1 MSTDLSYDEKVF
13 TEQAEYISSSDLENW
28 HIEHPNEKLILKKL
42 CQGGAKLLT
51 GPRGCGKTTLLL
63 KAYNEM
69 SYRKD
74 VFSIYVNFKTSL
86 KIEPLYRKNTNGS
99 YWFNQWLYL
108 KIYKGIF
115 SSLQDYGM
123 ADSIDLILGEKDIDS
138 YINKIELGIIDEIN
152 VVNELLTVSLLEDE
166 IKKVLSVGDMSSCVL
181 LLDDAAH
188 AFSKEQQKDFFEFF
202 RKIKSREI
210 SPKAA
215 IYPGVTNFSASFH
228 VGHDAEEIDVWIRVT
243 DDDYIEFMTKLLQKR
258 FPPEIFLQLAKDN
271 DLLNL
276 ICYSSFG
283 IPRALL
289 NIMRNLWKEK
299 KSIEIDCSRKS
310 ILKSIR
316 QVNGLFMNIYKSLK
330 EQLPI
335 YKEFVEKG
343 SEIYEI
349 LLKSLKQYNREKDFF
364 NQAVEVGIKEPIP
377 VELDKVFDFFQYA
390 GLLMYD
396 NRGLSKGE
404 KGRYTIYIINYG
416 FLVEQN
422 VFGGKANIKNVEL
435 ATALGTRNSHE
446 YKRFTVES
454 LLGEGNISDMF
465 PFSLPPCP
473 KCNTP
478 RISADTKFCSECGE
492 RLITPSLFEELVN
505 NDISELSLTANRV
518 ETIKQ
523 NSTIR
528 TIRDILMDT
537 ENKELRSVP
546 GIGPHWAKI
555 ISSYAEEYIG

>member
-1 MSTDLSYDEKVF
+1 MLADCNYDEKVF
-13 TEQAEYISSSDLENW
+13 TEQAEYIDSANLENW
-28 HIEHPNEKLILKKL
+28 HIEHPNEKLIMKKL

-69 SYRKD
+69 RHRKD
-74 VFSIYVNFKTSL
+74 VFSVYVNFKTSL

-99 YWFNQWLYL
+99 YWFNQWLFL

-115 SSLQDYGM
+115 KSLRDYEI
-123 ADSIDLILGEKDIDS
+123 ADSIDLVFNEKDIDS
-138 YINKIELGIIDEIN
+138 YINKIELGIVDEIST
-152 VVNELLTVSLLEDE
+152 VNELLSISILEDE
-166 IKKVLSVGDMSSCVL
+166 IKKILSVRGMSSCVL

-188 AFSKEQQKDFFEFF
+188 AFSKEQQYDFFELF
-202 RKIKSREI
+202 RNIKSREI

-228 VGHDAEEIDVWIRVT
+228 VGHDAEEINVWIKVT

-258 FPPEIFLQLAKDN
+258 FPAEIFLQLTKDK

-289 NIMRNLWKEK
+289 NIVHNLWKGK
-299 KSIEIDCSRKS
+299 KSVEMDCSRNG

-316 QVNGLFMNIYKSLK
+316 QVNGLFMNIYKSLE

-335 YKEFVEKG
+335 YKEFVKKG
-343 SEIYEI
+343 DGIYET
-349 LLKSLKQYNREKDFF
+349 LLESLKQYNKEKDFF
-364 NQAVEVGIKEPIP
+364 NQAVEVGIKKPIP
-377 VELDKVFDFFQYA
+377 VELDKVFNFLQYA
-390 GLLMYD
+390 GLLMYARELS
-396 NRGLSKGE
+396 RGE
-404 KGRYTIYIINYG
+404 NGRYAIYIINYG
-416 FLVEQN
+416 FLIEKN
-422 VFGGKANIKNVEL
+422 VFGGRTNIKNVEL
-435 ATALGTRNSHE
+435 ATALKTRNMHE
-446 YKRFTVES
+446 YKRFTIES
-454 LLGEGNISDMF
+454 LLGEGDIRDMF

-473 KCNTP
+473 KCHTP

-492 RLITPSLFEELVN
+492 KLVTPSLFEELVK
-505 NDISELSLTANRV
+505 NDISKLPLTSHRV

-528 TIRDILMDT
+528 TIRDILMDKDH
-537 ENKELRSVP
+537 KELRGVP
-546 GIGPHWAKI
+546 QVGAYWTNRIF
-555 ISSYAEEYIG
+555 SYAEEYIG

>member
-1 MSTDLSYDEKVF
+1 MCTDLNYDEKIF
-13 TEQAEYISSSDLENW
+13 TEQAEYIENNDLENW
-28 HIEHPNEKLILKKL
+28 HIEHPNEKLIMRKL

-69 SYRKD
+69 SCKRT

-86 KIEPLYRKNTNGS
+86 KIEPLYRRNTNGS
-99 YWFNQWLYL
+99 YWFKQWLLL

-115 SSLQDYGM
+115 KSLKDYEL
-123 ADSIDLILGEKDIDS
+123 SEIIDLTFDEKEIDN
-138 YINKIELGIIDEIN
+138 YINRIELGIIDEMN
-152 VVNELLTVSLLEDE
+152 VLHELLTNSLLEEE
-166 IKKVLSVGDMSSCVL
+166 IKKILSVSNMSYCVL

-188 AFSKEQQKDFFEFF
+188 AFSKEQQYDFFEFF
-202 RKIKSREI
+202 RDIKSRDI

-228 VGHDAEEIDVWIRVT
+228 VGHDAEEIDVWIKVT
-243 DDDYIEFMTKLLQKR
+243 EDDYLEFMMKLLQKR
-258 FPPEIFLQLAKDN
+258 FPSEVFSQLTRDK
-271 DLLNL
+271 DLLSL

-289 NIMRNLWKEK
+289 NTVHNLCKEK
-299 KSIEIDCSRKS
+299 QFIGIDCSRAS
-310 ILKSIR
+310 IMASIR
-316 QVNGLFMNIYKSLK
+316 NVNGLFMNIYKSLK

-335 YKEFVEKG
+335 YKEFIERG
-343 SEIYEI
+343 NEIYDT
-349 LLKSLKQYNREKDFF
+349 LLDSLKQYNREKDIK
-364 NQAVEVGIKEPIP
+364 NQAVEVGIKKPIP
-377 VELDKVFDFFQYA
+377 VELEKVFDFLQYS

-396 NRGLSKGE
+396 RELSRGE
-404 KGRYTIYIINYG
+404 NGRYAIYIINYG

-422 VFGGKANIKNVEL
+422 VFGGKTNIKNSEL
-435 ATALGTRNSHE
+435 AIALSIRNMHE
-446 YKRFTVES
+446 YKRLTIES
-454 LLGEGNISDMF
+454 LLGEGDINDIF

-492 RLITPSLFEELVN
+492 KLITPSLFEELVRR
-505 NDISELSLTANRV
+505 DIDQLHLTPNRV
-518 ETIKQ
+518 QTIKQ
-523 NSTIR
+523 NSDIR

-537 ENKELRSVP
+537 DHKKLRSVP
-546 GIGPHWAKI
+546 GVGAYWANKI
-555 ISSYAEEYIG
+555 FSYAEEYIG

>member
-1 MSTDLSYDEKVF
+1 MLADWYYDENVF
-13 TEQAEYISSSDLENW
+13 TEQAEYIDSSNLENW
-28 HIEHPNEKLILKKL
+28 HIEHPNEKLIMKKL

-63 KAYNEM
+63 KAYAEM
-69 SYRKD
+69 RHRKE
-74 VFSIYVNFKTSL
+74 VFSVYVNFKNSL
-86 KIEPLYRKNTNGS
+86 KTEPLYRKNTNGS
-99 YWFNQWLYL
+99 YWFNQWLFL

-115 SSLQDYGM
+115 NSLRDYGIS
-123 ADSIDLILGEKDIDS
+123 DSINLIFDENKIDT

-152 VVNELLTVSLLEDE
+152 VVNELLSISLLEDE
-166 IKKVLSVGDMSSCVL
+166 IKKILSVSEMPFCIL

-188 AFSKEQQKDFFEFF
+188 AFSKEQQYDFFEFF
-202 RKIKSREI
+202 RNIKSREV

-228 VGHDAEEIDVWIRVT
+228 VGHDAEEVNVWIKVT

-258 FPPEIFLQLAKDN
+258 FSDETFLQLTKDK
-271 DLLNL
+271 DLLSL

-289 NIMRNLWKEK
+289 NIVHNLWKQK
-299 KSIEIDCSRKS
+299 NSVEIDCSRNS

-316 QVNGLFMNIYKSLK
+316 QVNGLFMKVYKSLK
-330 EQLPI
+330 EQLPM

-343 SEIYEI
+343 SEIFDT
-349 LLKSLKQYNREKDFF
+349 LLDSLKQYNKEKEIF
-364 NQAVEVGIKEPIP
+364 NQAVEVGIKKSIP
-377 VELDKVFDFFQYA
+377 VELDKVLNFLQYS

-396 NRGLSKGE
+396 RELSRGE
-404 KGRYTIYIINYG
+404 NGRYAIYIINYG

-422 VFGGKANIKNVEL
+422 AFGGRTNIKNVEL
-435 ATALGTRNSHE
+435 ATALKTRNMHE

-454 LLGEGNISDMF
+454 LLGEGDIRDMF

-473 KCNTP
+473 KCHTP

-492 RLITPSLFEELVN
+492 KLVTPSLFEELVK
-505 NDISELSLTANRV
+505 NDINKLPLTPHRV

-528 TIRDILMDT
+528 TIRDILMD
-537 ENKELRSVP
+537 KDHRELRSVP
-546 GIGPHWAKI
+546 QVGAYWTNRIF
-555 ISSYAEEYIG
+555 SYAEEYIG

>member
-1 MSTDLSYDEKVF
+1 MLADCNYDEKVF
-13 TEQAEYISSSDLENW
+13 TEQAEYIDSANLENW
-28 HIEHPNEKLILKKL
+28 HIEHPNEKIIMKKL

-69 SYRKD
+69 RHRKD
-74 VFSIYVNFKTSL
+74 VFSVYVNFKTSL

-99 YWFNQWLYL
+99 YWFNQWLFL

-115 SSLQDYGM
+115 KSLRDYEI
-123 ADSIDLILGEKDIDS
+123 ADSIDLVFNQKDIDS
-138 YINKIELGIIDEIN
+138 YINKIELGIVDEIST
-152 VVNELLTVSLLEDE
+152 VNELLSISILEDE
-166 IKKVLSVGDMSSCVL
+166 IKKILNVSGMSSCVL

-188 AFSKEQQKDFFEFF
+188 AFSKEQQYDFFEFF
-202 RKIKSREI
+202 RNIKSREI

-228 VGHDAEEIDVWIRVT
+228 VGHDAEEINVWIKVT

-258 FPPEIFLQLAKDN
+258 FPVEIFLQLTKDK

-289 NIMRNLWKEK
+289 NIVHNLWKEK
-299 KSIEIDCSRKS
+299 KSVEIDCSRNG

-316 QVNGLFMNIYKSLK
+316 QVNGLFMNIYKSLE

-335 YKEFVEKG
+335 YKEFVKKG
-343 SEIYEI
+343 DGIYET
-349 LLKSLKQYNREKDFF
+349 LLESLKQYNKEKDFF
-364 NQAVEVGIKEPIP
+364 NQAVEVGIKKPIP
-377 VELDKVFDFFQYA
+377 VELDKVFNFLQYA
-390 GLLMYD
+390 GLLMYARELS
-396 NRGLSKGE
+396 RGE
-404 KGRYTIYIINYG
+404 NGRYAIYIINYG
-416 FLVEQN
+416 FLIEKN
-422 VFGGKANIKNVEL
+422 VFGGRTNIKNVEL
-435 ATALGTRNSHE
+435 ATALKTRNMHE

-454 LLGEGNISDMF
+454 LLGEGDIRDIF

-473 KCNTP
+473 KCHTP

-492 RLITPSLFEELVN
+492 KLVTPSLFEGLVN
-505 NDISELSLTANRV
+505 NDISILPLTPSRV

-523 NSTIR
+523 NSKIR

-537 ENKELRSVP
+537 DHRELRSVP
-546 GIGPHWAKI
+546 GVGPYWTNK

>member
-1 MSTDLSYDEKVF
+1 MLADCNYDEKVF
-13 TEQAEYISSSDLENW
+13 TEQAEYIDNANLENW
-28 HIEHPNEKLILKKL
+28 HIEHPNEKLIMKKL

-69 SYRKD
+69 RHRKD
-74 VFSIYVNFKTSL
+74 VFSVYVNFKTSL

-99 YWFNQWLYL
+99 YWFNQWLFL
-108 KIYKGIF
+108 KIYKGILK
-115 SSLQDYGM
+115 SLRDYEI
-123 ADSIDLILGEKDIDS
+123 ADSIDLVFNEKDIDS
-138 YINKIELGIIDEIN
+138 YINKIELGIVDEISTA
-152 VVNELLTVSLLEDE
+152 NELLSISILEDE
-166 IKKVLSVGDMSSCVL
+166 IKKILCVSEMSSCVL

-188 AFSKEQQKDFFEFF
+188 AFSKEQQYDFFEFF
-202 RKIKSREI
+202 RNIKSREI

-228 VGHDAEEIDVWIRVT
+228 VGHDAEEINVWIKVT
-243 DDDYIEFMTKLLQKR
+243 DDDYIEFMIKLLQKR
-258 FPPEIFLQLAKDN
+258 FPAEIFLQLTKDK

-289 NIMRNLWKEK
+289 NIVHNLWKEK
-299 KSIEIDCSRKS
+299 KSVEIDCSRNS

-316 QVNGLFMNIYKSLK
+316 QVNGLFMNIYKSLE

-335 YKEFVEKG
+335 YKEFVKKG
-343 SEIYEI
+343 DRIYET
-349 LLKSLKQYNREKDFF
+349 LLESLKQYNKEKDFF
-364 NQAVEVGIKEPIP
+364 NQAVEVGIKKPIP
-377 VELDKVFDFFQYA
+377 VELDKVFNFLQYA
-390 GLLMYD
+390 GLLMYVRELS
-396 NRGLSKGE
+396 RGE
-404 KGRYTIYIINYG
+404 NGRYAIYIINYG
-416 FLVEQN
+416 FLIEKN
-422 VFGGKANIKNVEL
+422 VFGGRTNIKNVEL
-435 ATALGTRNSHE
+435 ATALKTRNMHE

-454 LLGEGNISDMF
+454 LLGEGDIRDIF

-473 KCNTP
+473 KCHTP

-492 RLITPSLFEELVN
+492 KLVTPSLFEGLVN
-505 NDISELSLTANRV
+505 NDISILPLTPSRV

-523 NSTIR
+523 SSKIR

-537 ENKELRSVP
+537 DHKELRSVP
-546 GIGPHWAKI
+546 GVGPYWTNK

>member
-1 MSTDLSYDEKVF
+1 MLADLNYDEKVF
-13 TEQAEYISSSDLENW
+13 TEQAEYIDSNDLENW
-28 HIEHPNEKLILKKL
+28 HIEHPNEKLIMRKL

-69 SYRKD
+69 SHKKD

-115 SSLQDYGM
+115 KSLQDYEIAG
-123 ADSIDLILGEKDIDS
+123 LINLIFDEKSIDS
-138 YINKIELGIIDEIN
+138 YINKIELGI
-152 VVNELLTVSLLEDE
+152 VNEISEVNEILTSSLLEDE
-166 IKKVLSVGDMSSCVL
+166 IKKILSIGDMSSCIL

-188 AFSKEQQKDFFEFF
+188 AFSKEQQYDFFEFF
-202 RKIKSREI
+202 RNIKSREI

-228 VGHDAEEIDVWIRVT
+228 VGHDAEDVNVWIKVT

-258 FPPEIFLQLAKDN
+258 FPKKVFAQLIKDK
-271 DLLNL
+271 DLLSL

-289 NIMRNLWKEK
+289 NIVHNLWKEK
-299 KSIEIDCSRKS
+299 KSVEIDCSRNS
-310 ILKSIR
+310 ILKSIS
-316 QVNGLFMNIYKSLK
+316 QVNGLFMNIYISLK

-343 SEIYEI
+343 NGIFDS
-349 LLKSLKQYNREKDFF
+349 LLDSLKQYNKEKDFF
-364 NQAVEVGIKEPIP
+364 NQAVEVGIKKPIP
-377 VELDKVFDFFQYA
+377 VELDKVFNFFQYA

-396 NRGLSKGE
+396 RELSRGE
-404 KGRYTIYIINYG
+404 NGRYAIYIINYG

-422 VFGGKANIKNVEL
+422 VFGGKKNIKNVEL
-435 ATALGTRNSHE
+435 ATALRTRNMHE
-446 YKRFTVES
+446 YKRLAVES
-454 LLGEGNISDMF
+454 LLGEGNISDIF

-492 RLITPSLFEELVN
+492 KLITPSLFEELVN
-505 NDISELSLTANRV
+505 NDISKLPLTANRV

-523 NSTIR
+523 NSTIK
-528 TIRDILMDT
+528 TIKDVLMDT
-537 ENKELRSVP
+537 DHKELRSVP
-546 GIGPHWAKI
+546 GVGPYWTNR

>member
-1 MSTDLSYDEKVF
+1 MLTGLNYDEKVF
-13 TEQAEYISSSDLENW
+13 TEQAEYIGNSDLENW
-28 HIEHPNEKLILKKL
+28 HMEHPNEKLIMRKL

-63 KAYNEM
+63 KAYDEM
-69 SYRKD
+69 NQRKD
-74 VFSIYVNFKTSL
+74 VFSVYVNFKTSL

-99 YWFNQWLYL
+99 YWFNQWLFL

-115 SSLQDYGM
+115 KSLIDYGIIE
-123 ADSIDLILGEKDIDS
+123 SIDLLFDEKEVDN
-138 YINKIELGIIDEIN
+138 YINKIELGIVGEIN
-152 VVNELLTVSLLEDE
+152 LLNELLTISLLEDE
-166 IKKVLSVGDMSSCVL
+166 IKKILDVSGLSSCVL

-188 AFSKEQQKDFFEFF
+188 AFSKEQQYDFFEFF
-202 RKIKSREI
+202 RSIKSREI

-228 VGHDAEEIDVWIRVT
+228 VGHDAEEIDVWIKVT
-243 DDDYIEFMTKLLQKR
+243 DDGYMEFMTKLLQKR
-258 FPPEIFLQLAKDN
+258 FPQEVFLQLTKDK
-271 DLLNL
+271 DLLSL

-289 NIMRNLWKEK
+289 NIVHNLYKEK
-299 KSIEIDCSRKS
+299 EFIEIDCSRTGILAS
-310 ILKSIR
+310 IKK
-316 QVNGLFMNIYKSLK
+316 VNGLFMNIYKSLK

-343 SEIYEI
+343 SEMYDT
-349 LLKSLKQYNREKDFF
+349 LLDSLKQYNREKDFY
-364 NQAVEVGIKEPIP
+364 NQAVEVGIRKPIP
-377 VELDKVFDFFQYA
+377 VELDKVFNFLQYA

-396 NRGLSKGE
+396 RGLSKGE
-404 KGRYTIYIINYG
+404 NGRYAIYVINYG

-422 VFGGKANIKNVEL
+422 VFGGKTNIKNVEL
-435 ATALGTRNSHE
+435 ATALKTRNMHE

-454 LLGEGNISDMF
+454 LLGEGEISGIF

-492 RLITPSLFEELVN
+492 KLITPSLFEELVN
-505 NDISELSLTANRV
+505 NDISKLPLTAYRV
-518 ETIKQ
+518 DTIKQ
-523 NSTIR
+523 SSTIK

-537 ENKELRSVP
+537 DHKELRGVP
-546 GIGPHWAKI
+546 GIGPYWANR

>member
-1 MSTDLSYDEKVF
+1 MLADCNYDEKVF
-13 TEQAEYISSSDLENW
+13 TEQAEYIDSANLENW
-28 HIEHPNEKLILKKL
+28 HIEHPNEKLIMKKL

-69 SYRKD
+69 KHRKD
-74 VFSIYVNFKTSL
+74 VFSVYVNFKTSL

-99 YWFNQWLYL
+99 YWFNQWLFL
-108 KIYKGIF
+108 KIYKGILK
-115 SSLQDYGM
+115 SLRDYEI
-123 ADSIDLILGEKDIDS
+123 ADSIDLVFNEKDIDS
-138 YINKIELGIIDEIN
+138 YINKIELGIVDEISTA
-152 VVNELLTVSLLEDE
+152 NELLSISILEDE
-166 IKKVLSVGDMSSCVL
+166 IKKILSVRGMSSCVL

-188 AFSKEQQKDFFEFF
+188 AFSKEQQYDFFEFF
-202 RKIKSREI
+202 RNIKSREI

-228 VGHDAEEIDVWIRVT
+228 VGHDAEEINVWIKVT

-258 FPPEIFLQLAKDN
+258 FPAEIFLQLTKDK

-289 NIMRNLWKEK
+289 NIVHNLWKEK
-299 KSIEIDCSRKS
+299 KSVEIDCSRNS

-316 QVNGLFMNIYKSLK
+316 QVNGLFMNIYKSLE

-335 YKEFVEKG
+335 YKEFVKKG
-343 SEIYEI
+343 DGIYET
-349 LLKSLKQYNREKDFF
+349 LLESLKQYNKEKDFF
-364 NQAVEVGIKEPIP
+364 NQAVEVGIKKPIP
-377 VELDKVFDFFQYA
+377 VELDKVFNFLQYA
-390 GLLMYD
+390 GLLMYARELS
-396 NRGLSKGE
+396 RGE
-404 KGRYTIYIINYG
+404 NGRYAIYIINYG
-416 FLVEQN
+416 FLIEKN
-422 VFGGKANIKNVEL
+422 VFGGRTNIKNVEL
-435 ATALGTRNSHE
+435 ATALKTRNMHE

-454 LLGEGNISDMF
+454 LLGEGDIRDMF

-473 KCNTP
+473 KCHTP

-492 RLITPSLFEELVN
+492 KLVTPSLFEELVK
-505 NDISELSLTANRV
+505 NDISKLPLTSHRV

-528 TIRDILMDT
+528 TIRDILMDKDH
-537 ENKELRSVP
+537 KELRGVP
-546 GIGPHWAKI
+546 QVGAYWTNI
-555 ISSYAEEYIG
+555 IFSYAEEYIG

>member
-1 MSTDLSYDEKVF
+1 MLADCNYDEKVF
-13 TEQAEYISSSDLENW
+13 TEQAEYIDSANLENW
-28 HIEHPNEKLILKKL
+28 HIEHPNEKLIMKKL

-69 SYRKD
+69 RHRKD
-74 VFSIYVNFKTSL
+74 VFSVYVNFKTSL

-99 YWFNQWLYL
+99 YWFNQWLFL

-115 SSLQDYGM
+115 KSLRDYEI
-123 ADSIDLILGEKDIDS
+123 ADSIDLVFSEKDIDS
-138 YINKIELGIIDEIN
+138 YINKIELGIVDEIST
-152 VVNELLTVSLLEDE
+152 VNELLSISILEDE
-166 IKKVLSVGDMSSCVL
+166 IKKILSVRGMSSCVL

-188 AFSKEQQKDFFEFF
+188 AFSKEQQYDFFEFF
-202 RKIKSREI
+202 RNIKSREI

-228 VGHDAEEIDVWIRVT
+228 VGHDAEEINVWIKVT

-258 FPPEIFLQLAKDN
+258 FPAEIFLQLTKDK

-289 NIMRNLWKEK
+289 NIVHNLWKGK
-299 KSIEIDCSRKS
+299 KSVEMDCSRNG

-316 QVNGLFMNIYKSLK
+316 QVNGLFMNIYKSLE

-335 YKEFVEKG
+335 YKEFVKKG
-343 SEIYEI
+343 DGIYET
-349 LLKSLKQYNREKDFF
+349 LLESLKQYNKEKDFF
-364 NQAVEVGIKEPIP
+364 NQAVEVGIKKPIP
-377 VELDKVFDFFQYA
+377 VELDKVFNFLQYA
-390 GLLMYD
+390 GLLMYARELS
-396 NRGLSKGE
+396 RGE
-404 KGRYTIYIINYG
+404 NGRYAIYIINYG
-416 FLVEQN
+416 FLIEKN
-422 VFGGKANIKNVEL
+422 VFGGRTNIKNVEL
-435 ATALGTRNSHE
+435 ATALKTRNMHE
-446 YKRFTVES
+446 YKRFTIES
-454 LLGEGNISDMF
+454 LLGEGDIRDMF

-473 KCNTP
+473 KCHTP
-478 RISADTKFCSECGE
+478 IISADTKFCSECGE
-492 RLITPSLFEELVN
+492 KLVTPSLFEELVK
-505 NDISELSLTANRV
+505 NDISKLPLTSHRV

-528 TIRDILMDT
+528 TIRDILMDKDH
-537 ENKELRSVP
+537 KELRGVP
-546 GIGPHWAKI
+546 QVGAYWTSRIF
-555 ISSYAEEYIG
+555 SYAEEYIG

>member
-1 MSTDLSYDEKVF
+1 MLADCNYDEKVF
-13 TEQAEYISSSDLENW
+13 TEQAEYIDSANLENW
-28 HIEHPNEKLILKKL
+28 HIEHPNEKLIMKKL

-69 SYRKD
+69 RHRKD
-74 VFSIYVNFKTSL
+74 VFSVYVNFKTSL

-99 YWFNQWLYL
+99 YWFNQWLFL

-115 SSLQDYGM
+115 KSLRDYEI
-123 ADSIDLILGEKDIDS
+123 ADSIDLVFNEKDIDS
-138 YINKIELGIIDEIN
+138 YINKIELGIVDEIST
-152 VVNELLTVSLLEDE
+152 VNELLSISILEDE
-166 IKKVLSVGDMSSCVL
+166 IKKILSVRGMSSCVL

-188 AFSKEQQKDFFEFF
+188 AFSKEQQYDFFEFF
-202 RKIKSREI
+202 RNIKSREI

-228 VGHDAEEIDVWIRVT
+228 VGHDAEEINVWIKVA
-243 DDDYIEFMTKLLQKR
+243 DDDYIEFMIKLLQKR
-258 FPPEIFLQLAKDN
+258 FPAEIFLQLTKDK

-289 NIMRNLWKEK
+289 NIVHNLWKGK
-299 KSIEIDCSRKS
+299 KSVEMDCSRNG

-316 QVNGLFMNIYKSLK
+316 QVNGLFMNIYKSLE

-335 YKEFVEKG
+335 YKEFVKKG
-343 SEIYEI
+343 DGIYET
-349 LLKSLKQYNREKDFF
+349 LLESLKQYNKEKDFF
-364 NQAVEVGIKEPIP
+364 NQAVEVGIKKPIP
-377 VELDKVFDFFQYA
+377 VELDKVFNFLQYA
-390 GLLMYD
+390 GLLMYARELS
-396 NRGLSKGE
+396 RGE
-404 KGRYTIYIINYG
+404 NGRYAIYIINYG
-416 FLVEQN
+416 FLIEKN
-422 VFGGKANIKNVEL
+422 VFGGRTNIKNVEL
-435 ATALGTRNSHE
+435 ATALKTRNMHE
-446 YKRFTVES
+446 YKRFTIES
-454 LLGEGNISDMF
+454 LLGEGDIRDIF

-473 KCNTP
+473 KCHTP

-492 RLITPSLFEELVN
+492 KLVTPSLFEELVK
-505 NDISELSLTANRV
+505 NDISKLPLTSHRV

-528 TIRDILMDT
+528 TIRDILMDKDH
-537 ENKELRSVP
+537 KELRGVP
-546 GIGPHWAKI
+546 QVGAYWTNRIF
-555 ISSYAEEYIG
+555 SYAEEYIG

>member
-1 MSTDLSYDEKVF
+1 MDLNYDEKIF
-13 TEQAEYISSSDLENW
+13 TEQAEYIKNSDLKNW
-28 HIEHPNEKLILKKL
+28 HIEHPNEKLIMRKL

-69 SYRKD
+69 CYKRN

-99 YWFNQWLYL
+99 YWFNQWLLL
-108 KIYKGIF
+108 KIYKGIYE
-115 SSLQDYGM
+115 SLRNYGITEP
-123 ADSIDLILGEKDIDS
+123 IDLIFDEKDVDG
-138 YINKIELGIIDEIN
+138 YINKIELGIVDEIN
-152 VVNELLTVSLLEDE
+152 ISDDLLTYPLLEDE
-166 IKKVLSVGDMSSCVL
+166 IKKILIISNTSSCVL

-188 AFSKEQQKDFFEFF
+188 AFSKEQQYDFFEFF
-202 RKIKSREI
+202 RNIKSREI

-228 VGHDAEEIDVWIRVT
+228 VGHDAEEIDVWIKVT
-243 DDDYIEFMTKLLQKR
+243 DDDYIEFMTKLLKKR
-258 FPPEIFLQLAKDN
+258 FPESIFSQLTKDR
-271 DLLNL
+271 DLLSL

-289 NIMRNLWKEK
+289 NIVHNLCKEK
-299 KSIEIDCSRKS
+299 KVIEIDCSRNS
-310 ILKSIR
+310 ILSSIR
-316 QVNGLFMNIYKSLK
+316 NVNGLFMNIYKSLK

-343 SEIYEI
+343 SEIYEV
-349 LLKSLKQYNREKDFF
+349 LLDSLKQYNREKDFSS
-364 NQAVEVGIKEPIP
+364 QAVEVGIKKPIP
-377 VELDKVFDFFQYA
+377 VELDKVFNFLQYA

-396 NRGLSKGE
+396 RELSRGE
-404 KGRYTIYIINYG
+404 NGRYAIYIINYG

-422 VFGGKANIKNVEL
+422 VFGAKTNIKNSEL
-435 ATALGTRNSHE
+435 AIALRTRNMHE
-446 YKRFTVES
+446 YKRLTVES
-454 LLGEGNISDMF
+454 LLGKGNINDLF

-492 RLITPSLFEELVN
+492 KLITPSLFEELVN
-505 NDISELSLTANRV
+505 NDINKLPLTPNRV

-523 NSTIR
+523 CSNIR

-537 ENKELRSVP
+537 DHKVLRSVP
-546 GIGPHWAKI
+546 GVGPYWTNRI
-555 ISSYAEEYIG
+555 FSYAEEYIG

>member
-1 MSTDLSYDEKVF
+1 MLADCNYDEKVF
-13 TEQAEYISSSDLENW
+13 TEQAEYIDNANLENW
-28 HIEHPNEKLILKKL
+28 HIEHPNERLIMKKL

-69 SYRKD
+69 RHRKD
-74 VFSIYVNFKTSL
+74 VFSVYVNFKTSL

-99 YWFNQWLYL
+99 YWFNQWLFL
-108 KIYKGIF
+108 KIYKGILK
-115 SSLQDYGM
+115 SLRDYEI
-123 ADSIDLILGEKDIDS
+123 ADSIDLVFNEKDIDS
-138 YINKIELGIIDEIN
+138 YINKIELGIVDEISTA
-152 VVNELLTVSLLEDE
+152 NELLSISILEDE
-166 IKKVLSVGDMSSCVL
+166 IKKILCVSEMSSCVL

-188 AFSKEQQKDFFEFF
+188 AFSKEQQYDFFEFF
-202 RKIKSREI
+202 RNIKSREI

-228 VGHDAEEIDVWIRVT
+228 VGHDAEEINVWIKVT
-243 DDDYIEFMTKLLQKR
+243 DDDYIEFMIKLLQKR
-258 FPPEIFLQLAKDN
+258 FPAEIFLQLTKDK

-289 NIMRNLWKEK
+289 NIVHNLWKEK
-299 KSIEIDCSRKS
+299 KSVEIDCSRNS

-316 QVNGLFMNIYKSLK
+316 QVNGLFMNIYKSLE

-335 YKEFVEKG
+335 YKEFVKKG
-343 SEIYEI
+343 DGIYET
-349 LLKSLKQYNREKDFF
+349 LLESLKQYNKEKDFF
-364 NQAVEVGIKEPIP
+364 NQAVEVGIKKPIP
-377 VELDKVFDFFQYA
+377 VELDKVFNFLQYA
-390 GLLMYD
+390 GLLMYARELS
-396 NRGLSKGE
+396 RGE
-404 KGRYTIYIINYG
+404 NGRYAIYIINYG
-416 FLVEQN
+416 FLIEKN
-422 VFGGKANIKNVEL
+422 VFGGRTNIKNVEL
-435 ATALGTRNSHE
+435 ATALKTRNMHE

-454 LLGEGNISDMF
+454 LLGEGDIRDIF

-473 KCNTP
+473 KCHTP

-492 RLITPSLFEELVN
+492 KLVTPSLFEGLVN
-505 NDISELSLTANRV
+505 NDISILPLTPSRV

-523 NSTIR
+523 SSKIR

-537 ENKELRSVP
+537 DHRELRSVP
-546 GIGPHWAKI
+546 GVGSYWTNK

>member
-1 MSTDLSYDEKVF
+1 MAADLNYDEKLF
-13 TEQAEYISSSDLENW
+13 TEQAEYIDNCDLENW
-28 HIEHPNEKLILKKL
+28 HIEHPNEKLIMKKL

-69 SYRKD
+69 CHKKN

-99 YWFNQWLYL
+99 YWFNQWLLL

-115 SSLQDYGM
+115 KSLQDYGIFEL
-123 ADSIDLILGEKDIDS
+123 IDLIFDEKDIDS
-138 YINKIELGIIDEIN
+138 YINKIELGIVNEIN
-152 VVNELLTVSLLEDE
+152 TVNELLTISLLEDE
-166 IKKVLSVGDMSSCVL
+166 IKKILSVSEASSCVL

-188 AFSKEQQKDFFEFF
+188 AFSKEQQYDFFEFF
-202 RKIKSREI
+202 RNIKSREI

-228 VGHDAEEIDVWIRVT
+228 VGHDAEEIDVWLKVT

-258 FPPEIFLQLAKDN
+258 FPKEAFYQLTRDK
-271 DLLNL
+271 DLLSL

-289 NIMRNLWKEK
+289 NIVHNLCKEK
-299 KSIEIDCSRKS
+299 KSIEIDCSRNS
-310 ILKSIR
+310 ILTSIR
-316 QVNGLFMNIYKSLK
+316 KVNGLFMNIYKSLK
-330 EQLPI
+330 DQLPI

-343 SEIYEI
+343 TGIYET
-349 LLKSLKQYNREKDFF
+349 LLDSLKQYNREKDFS
-364 NQAVEVGIKEPIP
+364 NQAVEVGVKKPIP
-377 VELDKVFDFFQYA
+377 VELDKVFNFLQYA

-396 NRGLSKGE
+396 SELSRGE
-404 KGRYTIYIINYG
+404 NGRYAFYIVNYG

-422 VFGGKANIKNVEL
+422 VFGGKTNIKNVEL
-435 ATALGTRNSHE
+435 ATALRTRNMHE

-454 LLGEGNISDMF
+454 LLGDGDINDIF

-492 RLITPSLFEELVN
+492 KLITPSLFEELVN
-505 NDISELSLTANRV
+505 NDISKLPLTANRV

-523 NSTIR
+523 NSDIK

-537 ENKELRSVP
+537 EHKELRSVP
-546 GIGPHWAKI
+546 WVGPYWTNRIA
-555 ISSYAEEYIG
+555 SYAEEYIG

>member
-1 MSTDLSYDEKVF
+1 MLADCNYDEKVF
-13 TEQAEYISSSDLENW
+13 TEQAEYIDSANLENW
-28 HIEHPNEKLILKKL
+28 HIEHPNEKLIMKKL

-69 SYRKD
+69 RHRKD
-74 VFSIYVNFKTSL
+74 VFSVYVNFKTSL

-99 YWFNQWLYL
+99 YWFNQWLFL

-115 SSLQDYGM
+115 KSLRDYEI
-123 ADSIDLILGEKDIDS
+123 ADSIDLVFSEKDIDS
-138 YINKIELGIIDEIN
+138 YINKIELGIVDEIST
-152 VVNELLTVSLLEDE
+152 VNELLSISILEDE
-166 IKKVLSVGDMSSCVL
+166 IKKILSVRGMSSCVL

-188 AFSKEQQKDFFEFF
+188 AFSKEQQYDFFEFF
-202 RKIKSREI
+202 RNIKSREI

-228 VGHDAEEIDVWIRVT
+228 VGHDAEEINVWIKVT

-258 FPPEIFLQLAKDN
+258 FPAEIFLQLTKDK

-289 NIMRNLWKEK
+289 NIVHNLWKGK
-299 KSIEIDCSRKS
+299 KSVEMDCSRNG

-316 QVNGLFMNIYKSLK
+316 QVNGLFMNIYKSLE

-335 YKEFVEKG
+335 YKEFVKKG
-343 SEIYEI
+343 DRIYET
-349 LLKSLKQYNREKDFF
+349 LLESLKQYNKEKDFF
-364 NQAVEVGIKEPIP
+364 NQAVEVGIKKPIP
-377 VELDKVFDFFQYA
+377 VELDKVFNFLQYA
-390 GLLMYD
+390 GLLMYARELS
-396 NRGLSKGE
+396 RGE
-404 KGRYTIYIINYG
+404 NGRYAIYIINYG
-416 FLVEQN
+416 FLIEKN
-422 VFGGKANIKNVEL
+422 VFGGRTNIKNVEL
-435 ATALGTRNSHE
+435 ATALKTRNMHE
-446 YKRFTVES
+446 YKRFTIES
-454 LLGEGNISDMF
+454 LLGEGDIRDMF

-473 KCNTP
+473 KCHTP

-492 RLITPSLFEELVN
+492 KLVTPSLFEELVK
-505 NDISELSLTANRV
+505 NDISKLPLTSHRV

-528 TIRDILMDT
+528 TIRDILMDKDH
-537 ENKELRSVP
+537 KELRGVP
-546 GIGPHWAKI
+546 QVGAYWTSRIF
-555 ISSYAEEYIG
+555 SYAEEYIG

>member
-1 MSTDLSYDEKVF
+1 MFADLSYDEKVF
-13 TEQAEYISSSDLENW
+13 TEQAEYIESSDLENW
-28 HIEHPNEKLILKKL
+28 HIEHPNEKLIMKKL

-99 YWFNQWLYL
+99 YWFNQWLFL

-115 SSLQDYGM
+115 KSLQDYGIT
-123 ADSIDLILGEKDIDS
+123 DSIDLIYGEKDIDS
-138 YINKIELGIIDEIN
+138 YINKIELGIVEEIN
-152 VVNELLTVSLLEDE
+152 VVDELLTISLLEDE
-166 IKKVLSVGDMSSCVL
+166 IKKILSVSKTSSCVL

-188 AFSKEQQKDFFEFF
+188 AFSKEQQYDFFEFF
-202 RKIKSREI
+202 RNIKSREI

-228 VGHDAEEIDVWIRVT
+228 VGHDAEEIDVWIKVT

-258 FPPEIFLQLAKDN
+258 FPVEVFLQLTKDK
-271 DLLNL
+271 DLLDL

-289 NIMRNLWKEK
+289 NIVHNLCKEK
-299 KSIEIDCSRKS
+299 KNIEIDCSRNS
-310 ILKSIR
+310 ILTSVRK
-316 QVNGLFMNIYKSLK
+316 VNGLFMNIYKSLEK
-330 EQLPI
+330 QLPI
-335 YKEFVEKG
+335 YKEFVKRG
-343 SEIYEI
+343 NGIYET
-349 LLKSLKQYNREKDFF
+349 LLDLLKQYNREKDFC
-364 NQAVEVGIKEPIP
+364 NQAVEVGIKKPIP
-377 VELDKVFDFFQYA
+377 VELDKVFNFFQYA

-396 NRGLSKGE
+396 RELSRGES
-404 KGRYTIYIINYG
+404 GRYTIYIINYG

-422 VFGGKANIKNVEL
+422 VFGGKTNIKNVEL
-435 ATALGTRNSHE
+435 ATALKIRNMHE
-446 YKRFTVES
+446 YKRLTVES
-454 LLGEGNISDMF
+454 LLGEGDISDIF

-505 NDISELSLTANRV
+505 NDISKLPLTAYRV

-523 NSTIR
+523 NSAIK

-537 ENKELRSVP
+537 DHRELRSVP
-546 GIGPHWAKI
+546 GIGPYWANK

>member
-1 MSTDLSYDEKVF
+1 MLADLNYDERVF
-13 TEQAEYISSSDLENW
+13 TEQAEYIDGNDLENW
-28 HIEHPNEKLILKKL
+28 HIEHPIEKLIMRKL

-69 SYRKD
+69 SHRKD
-74 VFSIYVNFKTSL
+74 AFSVYVNFKTSL

-115 SSLQDYGM
+115 KSLRDYE
-123 ADSIDLILGEKDIDS
+123 IDESVDLVFDEKSIDS
-138 YINKIELGIIDEIN
+138 YINKIELGIVDEIN
-152 VVNELLTVSLLEDE
+152 NVNELLSITLLEEE
-166 IKKVLSVGDMSSCVL
+166 IKKILDVSGMTSCVL

-188 AFSKEQQKDFFEFF
+188 AFSKEQQYDFFEFF
-202 RKIKSREI
+202 RNIKSREI

-228 VGHDAEEIDVWIRVT
+228 VGHDAEEIDVWIKVT
-243 DDDYIEFMTKLLQKR
+243 DDEYIEFMTKLLQKR
-258 FPPEIFLQLAKDN
+258 FPEDVFTQLTRDK

-289 NIMRNLWKEK
+289 NIVHNLCKEK
-299 KSIEIDCSRKS
+299 RSIEIDCSRNS
-310 ILKSIR
+310 IVTSVRK
-316 QVNGLFMNIYKSLK
+316 VNALFMNIYKSLE

-335 YKEFVEKG
+335 YKEFVKKG
-343 SEIYEI
+343 AGIYET
-349 LLKSLKQYNREKDFF
+349 LLDLLKQYNKDKDFC
-364 NQAVEVGIKEPIP
+364 NQAVEVGIKKPIP
-377 VELDKVFDFFQYA
+377 TELDKVFHFLQYA

-396 NRGLSKGE
+396 RELSRGE
-404 KGRYTIYIINYG
+404 NGRYAIYIINYG

-422 VFGGKANIKNVEL
+422 VFGGRTNIKNVEL
-435 ATALGTRNSHE
+435 STALKTRNMHE
-446 YKRFTVES
+446 YKRLTVES
-454 LLGEGNISDMF
+454 LIGEGDISNMF

-492 RLITPSLFEELVN
+492 KLITPSLFEELVN
-505 NDISELSLTANRV
+505 NDISKLPLTAYRV

-523 NSTIR
+523 CSAIK

-537 ENKELRSVP
+537 DHKELRSVP
-546 GIGPHWAKI
+546 GVGPYWTDR

>member
-1 MSTDLSYDEKVF
+1 MLADCNYDEKVF
-13 TEQAEYISSSDLENW
+13 TEQAEYIDSANLENW
-28 HIEHPNEKLILKKL
+28 HIEHPNEKLIMKKL

-69 SYRKD
+69 RHRKD
-74 VFSIYVNFKTSL
+74 VFSVYVNFKTSL

-99 YWFNQWLYL
+99 YWFNQWLFL

-115 SSLQDYGM
+115 KSLRDYEI
-123 ADSIDLILGEKDIDS
+123 ADSIDLVFNQKDIDS
-138 YINKIELGIIDEIN
+138 YINKIELGIVDEIST
-152 VVNELLTVSLLEDE
+152 VNELLSISILEDE
-166 IKKVLSVGDMSSCVL
+166 IKKILNVSGMSSCVL

-188 AFSKEQQKDFFEFF
+188 AFSKEQQYDFFEFF
-202 RKIKSREI
+202 RNIKSREI

-228 VGHDAEEIDVWIRVT
+228 VGHDAEEINVWIKVT

-258 FPPEIFLQLAKDN
+258 FPVEIFLQLTKDK

-289 NIMRNLWKEK
+289 NIVHNLWKEK
-299 KSIEIDCSRKS
+299 KSVEIDCSRNG

-316 QVNGLFMNIYKSLK
+316 QVNGLFMNIYKSLE

-335 YKEFVEKG
+335 YKEFVKKG
-343 SEIYEI
+343 DGIYET
-349 LLKSLKQYNREKDFF
+349 LLESLKQYNKEKDFF
-364 NQAVEVGIKEPIP
+364 NQAVEVGIKKPIP
-377 VELDKVFDFFQYA
+377 VELDKVFNFLQYA
-390 GLLMYD
+390 GLLMYARELS
-396 NRGLSKGE
+396 RGE
-404 KGRYTIYIINYG
+404 NGRYAIYIINYG
-416 FLVEQN
+416 FLIEKN
-422 VFGGKANIKNVEL
+422 VFGGRTNIKNVEL
-435 ATALGTRNSHE
+435 ATALKTRNMHE

-454 LLGEGNISDMF
+454 LLGEGDIRDIF

-473 KCNTP
+473 KCHTP

-492 RLITPSLFEELVN
+492 KLVTPSLFEGLVN
-505 NDISELSLTANRV
+505 NDISILPLTPSRV

-523 NSTIR
+523 SSKIR

-537 ENKELRSVP
+537 DHRELRSVP
-546 GIGPHWAKI
+546 GVGPYWTNK

>member
-1 MSTDLSYDEKVF
+1 MLADLNYDERVF
-13 TEQAEYISSSDLENW
+13 TEQAEYIDGNDLENW
-28 HIEHPNEKLILKKL
+28 HIEHPIEKLIMRKL

-69 SYRKD
+69 SHRKD
-74 VFSIYVNFKTSL
+74 AFSVYVNFKTSL

-115 SSLQDYGM
+115 KSLRDYE
-123 ADSIDLILGEKDIDS
+123 IDESVDLVFDEKSIDS
-138 YINKIELGIIDEIN
+138 YINKIELGIVDEIN
-152 VVNELLTVSLLEDE
+152 NVNELLSITLLEEE
-166 IKKVLSVGDMSSCVL
+166 IKKILDVSGMTSCVL

-188 AFSKEQQKDFFEFF
+188 AFSKEQQYDFFEFF
-202 RKIKSREI
+202 RNIKSREI

-228 VGHDAEEIDVWIRVT
+228 VGHDAEEIDVWIKVT
-243 DDDYIEFMTKLLQKR
+243 DDEYIEFMTKLLQKR
-258 FPPEIFLQLAKDN
+258 FPEDVFTQLTRDK

-289 NIMRNLWKEK
+289 NIVHNLCKEK
-299 KSIEIDCSRKS
+299 RSIEIDCSRNS
-310 ILKSIR
+310 IVTSVRK
-316 QVNGLFMNIYKSLK
+316 VNALFMNIYKSLE

-335 YKEFVEKG
+335 YKEFVKKG
-343 SEIYEI
+343 AGIYET
-349 LLKSLKQYNREKDFF
+349 LLDLLKQYNKDKDFC
-364 NQAVEVGIKEPIP
+364 NQAVEVGIKKPIP
-377 VELDKVFDFFQYA
+377 AELDKVFHFLQYA

-396 NRGLSKGE
+396 RELSRGE
-404 KGRYTIYIINYG
+404 NGRYAIYIINYG

-422 VFGGKANIKNVEL
+422 VFGGRTNIKNVEL
-435 ATALGTRNSHE
+435 STALKTRNMHE
-446 YKRFTVES
+446 YKRLTVES
-454 LLGEGNISDMF
+454 LIGEGDISNMF

-492 RLITPSLFEELVN
+492 KLITPSLFEELVN
-505 NDISELSLTANRV
+505 NDISKLPLTAYRV

-523 NSTIR
+523 CSAIK

-537 ENKELRSVP
+537 DHKELRSVP
-546 GIGPHWAKI
+546 GVGPYWTDR

>member
-1 MSTDLSYDEKVF
+1 MLIDLNYDEKVF
-13 TEQAEYISSSDLENW
+13 TEQAEYIDSGDLENW
-28 HIEHPNEKLILKKL
+28 HIEHPNEKLIMKKL

-69 SYRKD
+69 SHRKD

-99 YWFNQWLYL
+99 YWFNQWLFL

-115 SSLQDYGM
+115 NSLRDYEIT
-123 ADSIDLILGEKDIDS
+123 DSIELVFDEKDIDS
-138 YINKIELGIIDEIN
+138 YINKIELGIVDEIN
-152 VVNELLTVSLLEDE
+152 VVNELLSISLLEDE
-166 IKKVLSVGDMSSCVL
+166 IKKVLSDSEMSSCVL

-188 AFSKEQQKDFFEFF
+188 AFSKEQQYDFFEFF
-202 RKIKSREI
+202 RNIKSREI

-228 VGHDAEEIDVWIRVT
+228 VGHDAEEIDIWIKVT
-243 DDDYIEFMTKLLQKR
+243 DEDYIEFMTKLLQKR
-258 FPPEIFLQLAKDN
+258 FPAEVFLQLTRDK
-271 DLLNL
+271 DLLDL

-289 NIMRNLWKEK
+289 NIVHNLWKEK
-299 KSIEIDCSRKS
+299 KSVEIDCNRNS
-310 ILKSIR
+310 ILQSIR
-316 QVNGLFMNIYKSLK
+316 QVNGLFMNIYKSLE

-335 YKEFVEKG
+335 YKEFVKKG
-343 SEIYEI
+343 AGIYET
-349 LLKSLKQYNREKDFF
+349 LLDSLKQYNKEKDFF
-364 NQAVEVGIKEPIP
+364 NQAVEVGIKKP
-377 VELDKVFDFFQYA
+377 VPAELDKVFNFLQYA
-390 GLLMYD
+390 GLLMYARELS
-396 NRGLSKGE
+396 RGE
-404 KGRYTIYIINYG
+404 NGRYAIYIINYG
-416 FLVEQN
+416 FLIEQN
-422 VFGGKANIKNVEL
+422 VFGGRTNIKNVEL
-435 ATALGTRNSHE
+435 ATALKTRNMHE

-454 LLGEGNISDMF
+454 LLGEGDIRDMF

-473 KCNTP
+473 KCHTP

-492 RLITPSLFEELVN
+492 KLVTPSLFEELVK
-505 NDISELSLTANRV
+505 NDISKLSLTPHRV

-528 TIRDILMDT
+528 TIRDILMD
-537 ENKELRSVP
+537 KDHRELRSVP
-546 GIGPHWAKI
+546 QVGAYWTNRIF
-555 ISSYAEEYIG
+555 SYAEEYIG

>member
-1 MSTDLSYDEKVF
+1 MLADCNYDEKVF
-13 TEQAEYISSSDLENW
+13 TEQAEYIDNANLENW
-28 HIEHPNEKLILKKL
+28 HIEHPNERLIMKKL

-69 SYRKD
+69 RHRKD
-74 VFSIYVNFKTSL
+74 VFSVYVNFKTSL

-99 YWFNQWLYL
+99 YWFNQWLFL
-108 KIYKGIF
+108 KIYKGILK
-115 SSLQDYGM
+115 SLRDYEI
-123 ADSIDLILGEKDIDS
+123 ADSIDLVFNEKDIDS
-138 YINKIELGIIDEIN
+138 YINKIELGIVDEISTA
-152 VVNELLTVSLLEDE
+152 NELLSISILEDE
-166 IKKVLSVGDMSSCVL
+166 IKKILCVSEMSSCVL

-188 AFSKEQQKDFFEFF
+188 AFSKEQQYDFFEFF
-202 RKIKSREI
+202 RNIKSREI

-228 VGHDAEEIDVWIRVT
+228 VGHDAEEINVWIKVT
-243 DDDYIEFMTKLLQKR
+243 DDDYIEFMIKLLQKR
-258 FPPEIFLQLAKDN
+258 FPAEIFLQLTKDK

-289 NIMRNLWKEK
+289 NIVHNLWKEK
-299 KSIEIDCSRKS
+299 KSVEIDCSRNS

-316 QVNGLFMNIYKSLK
+316 QVNGLFMNIYKSLE

-335 YKEFVEKG
+335 YKEFVKKG
-343 SEIYEI
+343 DGIYET
-349 LLKSLKQYNREKDFF
+349 LLESLKQYNKEKDFF
-364 NQAVEVGIKEPIP
+364 NQAVEVGIKKPIP
-377 VELDKVFDFFQYA
+377 VELDKVFNFLQYA
-390 GLLMYD
+390 GLLMYARELS
-396 NRGLSKGE
+396 RGE
-404 KGRYTIYIINYG
+404 NGRYAIYIINYG
-416 FLVEQN
+416 FLIEKN
-422 VFGGKANIKNVEL
+422 VFGGRTNIKNVEL
-435 ATALGTRNSHE
+435 ATALKTRNMHE

-454 LLGEGNISDMF
+454 LLGEGDIRDIF

-473 KCNTP
+473 KCHTP

-492 RLITPSLFEELVN
+492 KLVTPSLFEGLVN
-505 NDISELSLTANRV
+505 NDISILPLTPSRV

-523 NSTIR
+523 SSKIR

-537 ENKELRSVP
+537 DHRELRSVP
-546 GIGPHWAKI
+546 GVGPYWTNK

>member
-1 MSTDLSYDEKVF
+1 MLADCNYDEKVF
-13 TEQAEYISSSDLENW
+13 TEQAEYIGSANLENW
-28 HIEHPNEKLILKKL
+28 HIEHPNEKLIMKKL

-69 SYRKD
+69 RHRKD
-74 VFSIYVNFKTSL
+74 VFSVYVNFKTSL

-99 YWFNQWLYL
+99 YWFNQWLFL

-115 SSLQDYGM
+115 KSLRDYEI
-123 ADSIDLILGEKDIDS
+123 ADSIDLVFNEKDIDS
-138 YINKIELGIIDEIN
+138 YINKIELGIVDEIST
-152 VVNELLTVSLLEDE
+152 VNELLSISILEDE
-166 IKKVLSVGDMSSCVL
+166 IKKILSVRGMSSCVL

-188 AFSKEQQKDFFEFF
+188 AFSKEQQYDFFEFF
-202 RKIKSREI
+202 RNIKSREI

-228 VGHDAEEIDVWIRVT
+228 VGHDAEEINVWIKVT

-258 FPPEIFLQLAKDN
+258 FPAEIFLQLTKDK

-289 NIMRNLWKEK
+289 NIVHNLWKGK
-299 KSIEIDCSRKS
+299 KSVEMDCSRNG

-316 QVNGLFMNIYKSLK
+316 QVNGLFMNIYKSLE

-335 YKEFVEKG
+335 YKEFVKKG
-343 SEIYEI
+343 DGIYET
-349 LLKSLKQYNREKDFF
+349 LLESLKQYNKEKDFF
-364 NQAVEVGIKEPIP
+364 NQAVEVGIKKPIP
-377 VELDKVFDFFQYA
+377 VELDKVFNFLQYA
-390 GLLMYD
+390 GLLMYARELS
-396 NRGLSKGE
+396 RGE
-404 KGRYTIYIINYG
+404 NGRYAIYIINYG
-416 FLVEQN
+416 FLIEKN
-422 VFGGKANIKNVEL
+422 VFGGRTNIKNVEL
-435 ATALGTRNSHE
+435 ATALKTRNMHE
-446 YKRFTVES
+446 YKRFTIES
-454 LLGEGNISDMF
+454 LLGEGDIRDMF

-473 KCNTP
+473 KCHTP

-492 RLITPSLFEELVN
+492 KLVTPSLFEELVK
-505 NDISELSLTANRV
+505 NDISKLPLTSHRV

-528 TIRDILMDT
+528 TIRDILMDKDH
-537 ENKELRSVP
+537 KELRGVP
-546 GIGPHWAKI
+546 QVGAYWTNRIF
-555 ISSYAEEYIG
+555 SYAEEYIG

>member
-1 MSTDLSYDEKVF
+1 MLADCNYDEKVF
-13 TEQAEYISSSDLENW
+13 TEQAEYIDSANLENW
-28 HIEHPNEKLILKKL
+28 HIEHPNEKLIMKKL

-69 SYRKD
+69 RHRKD
-74 VFSIYVNFKTSL
+74 VFSVYVNFKTSL

-99 YWFNQWLYL
+99 YWFNQWLFL

-115 SSLQDYGM
+115 KSLRDYEI
-123 ADSIDLILGEKDIDS
+123 ADSIDLVFSEKDIDS
-138 YINKIELGIIDEIN
+138 YINKIELGIVDEIST
-152 VVNELLTVSLLEDE
+152 VNELLSISILEDE
-166 IKKVLSVGDMSSCVL
+166 IKKILSVRGMSSCVL

-188 AFSKEQQKDFFEFF
+188 AFSKEQQYDFFEFF
-202 RKIKSREI
+202 RNIKSREI

-228 VGHDAEEIDVWIRVT
+228 VGHDAEEINVWIKVT

-258 FPPEIFLQLAKDN
+258 FPAEIFLQLTKDK

-289 NIMRNLWKEK
+289 NIVHNLWKGK
-299 KSIEIDCSRKS
+299 KSVEMDCSRNG

-316 QVNGLFMNIYKSLK
+316 QVNGLFMNIYKSLE

-335 YKEFVEKG
+335 YKEFVKKG
-343 SEIYEI
+343 DGIYET
-349 LLKSLKQYNREKDFF
+349 LLESLKQYNKEKDFF
-364 NQAVEVGIKEPIP
+364 NQAVEVGIKKPIP
-377 VELDKVFDFFQYA
+377 VELDKVFNFLQYA
-390 GLLMYD
+390 GLLMYARELS
-396 NRGLSKGE
+396 RGE
-404 KGRYTIYIINYG
+404 NGRYAIYIINYG
-416 FLVEQN
+416 FLIEKN
-422 VFGGKANIKNVEL
+422 VFGGRTNIKNVEL
-435 ATALGTRNSHE
+435 ATALKTRNMHE
-446 YKRFTVES
+446 YKRFTIES
-454 LLGEGNISDMF
+454 LLGEGDIRDMF

-473 KCNTP
+473 KCHTP

-492 RLITPSLFEELVN
+492 KLVTPSLFEELVK
-505 NDISELSLTANRV
+505 NDISKLPLTSHRV

-528 TIRDILMDT
+528 TIRDILMDKDH
-537 ENKELRSVP
+537 KELRGVP
-546 GIGPHWAKI
+546 QVGAYWTNRIF
-555 ISSYAEEYIG
+555 SYAEEYIG

>member
-1 MSTDLSYDEKVF
+1 MLADCNYDEKVF
-13 TEQAEYISSSDLENW
+13 TEQAEYIDSANLENW
-28 HIEHPNEKLILKKL
+28 HIEHPNEKLIMKKL

-69 SYRKD
+69 RHRKD
-74 VFSIYVNFKTSL
+74 VFSVYVNFKTSL

-99 YWFNQWLYL
+99 YWFNQWLFL

-115 SSLQDYGM
+115 KSLRDYEI
-123 ADSIDLILGEKDIDS
+123 ADSIDLVFNEKDIDS
-138 YINKIELGIIDEIN
+138 YINKIELGIVDEIST
-152 VVNELLTVSLLEDE
+152 VNELLSISILEDE
-166 IKKVLSVGDMSSCVL
+166 IKKILNVSGMSSCVL

-188 AFSKEQQKDFFEFF
+188 AFSKEQQYDFFEFF
-202 RKIKSREI
+202 RNIKSREI

-228 VGHDAEEIDVWIRVT
+228 VGHDAEEINVWIKVT

-258 FPPEIFLQLAKDN
+258 FPVEIFLQLTKDK

-289 NIMRNLWKEK
+289 NIVHNLWKEK
-299 KSIEIDCSRKS
+299 KSVEIDCSRNG

-316 QVNGLFMNIYKSLK
+316 QVNGLFMNIYKSLE

-335 YKEFVEKG
+335 YKEFVKKG
-343 SEIYEI
+343 DGIYET
-349 LLKSLKQYNREKDFF
+349 LLESLKQYNKEKDFF
-364 NQAVEVGIKEPIP
+364 NQAVEVGIKKPIP
-377 VELDKVFDFFQYA
+377 VELDKVFNFLQYA
-390 GLLMYD
+390 GLLMYARELS
-396 NRGLSKGE
+396 RGE
-404 KGRYTIYIINYG
+404 NGRYAIYIINYG
-416 FLVEQN
+416 FLIEKN
-422 VFGGKANIKNVEL
+422 VFGGRTNIKNVEL
-435 ATALGTRNSHE
+435 ATALKTRNMHE

-454 LLGEGNISDMF
+454 LLGEGDIRDIF

-473 KCNTP
+473 KCHTP

-492 RLITPSLFEELVN
+492 KLVTPSLFEGLVN
-505 NDISELSLTANRV
+505 NDISILPLTPSRV

-523 NSTIR
+523 SSKIR

-537 ENKELRSVP
+537 DHRELRSVP
-546 GIGPHWAKI
+546 GVGPYWTNK